1 MNAHSMTTRS
11 IKNGSNNMDKFVNE
25 LHTLLKI
32 NMEAQKHLSYHG
44 MMIRLKSVINVAK
57 MINDGF
63 EHVFHK
69 FVARSIQQTGKLM
82 STMYFKMYEMLTES
96 KNAHLKEYIVGENE
110 ILNIKKMALKIIN
123 PCRKSMNIVFKLI
136 QKFVESDISRVCYIN
151 NYHNIKN
158 IQSQLENKY
167 MLRKITA
174 ICYAEDNQVDDL
186 SDSDYNPAE
195 DLVKKINRINKC
207 NNDSDSDY
215 DDDNDDNDSDYNPED
230 DADDVDDEFE
240 FDDDDYAEES
250 EEDDDDYEDED
261 SVDDE
266 DAQFVSDYFND
277 PDYEED
283 KKVKKT
289 SDNDDDY
296 EYEDDADDVDDDFHF
311 NDDDYAEETEED
323 DDDYEDEES
332 QNLEDKQFLDDYYN
346 DPDYE
351 EDKKANKN
359 SDDDSDY
366 DPADDADA
374 ESVDDN
380 LEFDD
385 DDYAEETEEDDDDY
399 EETEI
404 DEKEDAQFVS
414 DYYNDPDYE
423 EEEDNEDCNIV
434 NDDIQLEGGINY
446 DEDSETEEIDLS
458 EYERNIVYNYKN
470 NKLENVEFKMY
481 EIGM

>member
-1 MNAHSMTTRS
+1 MNAHFMTTRS
-11 IKNGSNNMDKFVNE
+11 FRNGSNNMDKFVNE
-25 LHTLLKI
+25 LHALLKI
-32 NMEAQKHLSYHG
+32 NMELHSNVTYDG
-44 MMIRLKSVINVAK
+44 MTRRLKSVFYVSK
-57 MINDGF
+57 KINDGF
-63 EHVFHK
+63 ENVFHE
-69 FVARSIQQTGKLM
+69 FVASSIQQTGKLM

-136 QKFVESDISRVCYIN
+136 QKFVESDISRICYIN

-167 MLRKITA
+167 RLRKITA
-174 ICYAEDNQVDDL
+174 ICYAENDQVDDL

-266 DAQFVSDYFND
+266 DAQFVNDYYND

-296 EYEDDADDVDDDFHF
+296 EYEDDVDDNFHF

-332 QNLEDKQFLDDYYN
+332 QNFEDKQFLDDYYN

-351 EDKKANKN
+351 EDKKAKNN
-359 SDDDSDY
+359 SDDDSEY
-366 DPADDADA
+366 NPADDADA

-385 DDYAEETEEDDDDY
+385 DDYAEETEDDDDDY

-404 DEKEDAQFVS
+404 DEKEDAQFVN

-423 EEEDNEDCNIV
+423 EEKNDCNVV
-434 NDDIQLEGGINY
+434 NDDIQLEGGVNY
-446 DEDSETEEIDLS
+446 DEDHEYNDFS
-458 EYERNIVYNYKN
+458 EYEKNIVYNYKN
-470 NKLENVEFKMY
+470 NKLENVDFKMY

>member
-1 MNAHSMTTRS
+1 MNSHSMTTRS
-11 IKNGSNNMDKFVNE
+11 IRNGTNNMVKFINE
-25 LHTLLKI
+25 LHALLKI
-32 NMEAQKHLSYHG
+32 NMELHSHVTYDG
-44 MMIRLKSVINVAK
+44 MMRRLKSVFYVSK
-57 MINDGF
+57 KINDGF
-63 EHVFHK
+63 EHVFHE
-69 FVARSIQQTGKLM
+69 FVARSVTETGKLI
-82 STMYFKMYEMLTES
+82 STMYLKMHELMTES
-96 KNAHLKEYIVGENE
+96 MNSHRRYYIVGEKE
-110 ILNIKKMALKIIN
+110 ILNIKKMSLKIIKS
-123 PCRKSMNIVFKLI
+123 CRKSLYILSKLI
-136 QKFVESDISRVCYIN
+136 EKFVAMDSTHQFY
-151 NYHNIKN
+151 IKN
-158 IQSQLENKY
+158 YNNIQNLHFQLENNY
-167 MLRKITA
+167 CLRKRNVV
-174 ICYAEDNQVDDL
+174 YYEEEDQVDDL
-186 SDSDYNPAE
+186 SDSDYNDVDDHD
-195 DLVKKINRINKC
+195 DLLENKF
-207 NNDSDSDY
+207 NNY
-215 DDDNDDNDSDYNPED
+215 FVNKEEEDDNDSDYNPED
-230 DADDVDDEFE
+230 DADDVDDEFH
-240 FDDDDYAEES
+240 FDDDDYAEET

-296 EYEDDADDVDDDFHF
+296 NPEDDADDVDDEFHF

-351 EDKKANKN
+351 EDKKAKKN
-359 SDDDSDY
+359 SDDDSEY
-366 DPADDADA
+366 DPADDADS
-374 ESVDDN
+374 ESVDDE

-399 EETEI
+399 EDENSTENV
-404 DEKEDAQFVS
+404 EDAQFVN

-423 EEEDNEDCNIV
+423 EEKDDCSVV
-434 NDDIQLEGGINY
+434 NDDIQLEGGVNY
-446 DEDSETEEIDLS
+446 DEDHEDTDFS
-458 EYERNIVYNYKN
+458 EYEKNIVYNYKN